1 MDFWAISTEIEILV
15 LMLITILMDLVLP
28 KADCDWPLSRGREP
42 DVFRRTVFSG

>member
-28 KADCDWPLSRGREP
+28 KADSRRSVGYI
-42 DVFRRTVFSG
+42 TAAGLAAMSS